1 LRKPE
6 NKENNAD
13 IWGQSQGEGEWLV
26 HLQIGQVANVAD
38 TEEGWG
44 RVEDEAREARKSEM
58 GQTRQCSAN
67 HSKDL

>member
-1 LRKPE
+1 M
-6 NKENNAD
+6 
-13 IWGQSQGEGEWLV
+13 